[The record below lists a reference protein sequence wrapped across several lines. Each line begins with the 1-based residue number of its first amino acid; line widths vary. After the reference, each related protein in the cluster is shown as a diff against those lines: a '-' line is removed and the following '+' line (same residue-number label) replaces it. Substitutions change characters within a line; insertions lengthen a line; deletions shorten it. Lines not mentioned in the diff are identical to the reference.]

1 MITLHMSPFSPYAR
15 KVRLVLIEK
24 ELEWVRI
31 DTQTA
36 DPPPEFIAK
45 NPNLRIPVITDDR
58 TGLTLF
64 ESNMILE
71 YLLATYPDNPA
82 KAPQPPLAEAMVRPD
97 HRWADLQLLST
108 IETSLNSGINLLSME
123 RSGIKAE
130 QAVFL
135 QKEHR

>member
-15 KVRLVLIEK
+15 KIRLLLIEK
-24 ELEWVRI
+24 DLEWERI
-31 DTQTA
+31 DTETA
-36 DPPPEFIAK
+36 DPPPECIAK
-45 NPNLRIPVITDDR
+45 NPNLRIPVITDDQ

-64 ESNMILE
+64 ESTMILE
-71 YLLATYPDNPA
+71 YLLAPYPVNLSP
-82 KAPQPPLAEAMVRPD
+82 APQPPLAGVMVRPD

-108 IETSLNSGINLLSME
+108 IETALNSGINLLSME

-135 QKEHR
+135 QKE